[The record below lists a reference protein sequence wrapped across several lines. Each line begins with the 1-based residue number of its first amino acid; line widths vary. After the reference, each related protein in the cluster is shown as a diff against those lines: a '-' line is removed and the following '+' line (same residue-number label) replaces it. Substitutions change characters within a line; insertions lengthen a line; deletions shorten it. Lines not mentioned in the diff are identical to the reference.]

1 MNYSHK
7 FNLQALRFISFYQQ
21 FMRSDLTFYTSPIEG
36 VEGEKTSWGRRKDQL
51 GLGIDHLCNSE

>member
-21 FMRSDLTFYTSPIEG
+21 SMSSDLTFYASPIEG
-36 VEGEKTSWGRRKDQL
+36 GEREKPTGEGERTSW
-51 GLGIDHLCNSE
+51 NWE